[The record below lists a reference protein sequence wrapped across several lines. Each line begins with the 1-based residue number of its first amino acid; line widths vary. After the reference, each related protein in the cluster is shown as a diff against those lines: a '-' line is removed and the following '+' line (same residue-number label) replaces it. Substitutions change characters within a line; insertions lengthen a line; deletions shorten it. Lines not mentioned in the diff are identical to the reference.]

1 METPPVTSLA
11 SQFSCHDDY
20 DPNALAVD
28 LGRQLIVD
36 TLAPITGI
44 EHIPLRDALG
54 RILAEPVISPID
66 VPAHDNSAMDGYGVR
81 SDDLAAEGET
91 LLNIIGTAFAG
102 HPFDGPVGPGQA
114 VRIMTG
120 AKLPPGVDT
129 VVMQEVARSTGG
141 QVTIPGGQRKGQN
154 LRRAGEDLRAGVPAL
169 PAGRLIRPAELGLI
183 ASLGIGEVGVRRKLR
198 VAIFSTGD
206 EVVSIGCTAR
216 EGEIYDS
223 NRYTLFGMLTRL
235 GFDVIDI
242 GVVHDDPAALETT
255 FREAASIAD
264 AVITSG
270 GVSVGEA
277 DFTRAMMSK
286 LGEVLFWKIAM
297 KPGRPMA
304 FGRIGK
310 GDNGAWL
317 FGLPGNPVAV
327 MVTFY
332 QFARPALL
340 RLAGI
345 DPLPEQPM
353 LKAAC
358 VTPIRKATGRT
369 EFLRGVLFVE
379 DGIWKVRTTG
389 AQGSGILSSMTD
401 ANCFIVLGPEQGS
414 VVAGDPVAV
423 QILDGIV

>member
-1 METPPVTSLA
+1 MTSLA

-28 LGRQLIVD
+28 LGRQLILD
-36 TLAPITGI
+36 TLTPITGI

-66 VPAHDNSAMDGYGVR
+66 VPAHDNSAMDGYGLR
-81 SDDLAAEGET
+81 GDDLAADGET
-91 LLNIIGTAFAG
+91 RLSVIGSAFAG

-129 VVMQEVARSTGG
+129 VVMQEVVRATDE
-141 QVTIPGGQRKGQN
+141 QVTVPAGQRKGQN
-154 LRRAGEDLRAGVPAL
+154 VRRAGEDLRGGVAAL
-169 PAGRLIRPAELGLI
+169 AAGRLIRPAELGLI
-183 ASLGIGEVGVRRKLR
+183 ASLGIGEVGVRRRLR

-206 EVVSIGCTAR
+206 EVISIGTPAR
-216 EGEIYDS
+216 EGQIYDS

-242 GVVHDDPAALETT
+242 GVVRDDPASLETT

-310 GDNGAWL
+310 DDNGAWL

-340 RLAGI
+340 RLAGVA
-345 DPLPEQPM
+345 PLPEQP
-353 LKAAC
+353 LLQAAC
-358 VTPIRKATGRT
+358 VTPIRKAPGRT

-379 DGIWKVRTTG
+379 DDEWKVRLTG

-401 ANCFIVLGPEQGS
+401 ANCFIVLGPAQGS
-414 VVAGDPVAV
+414 VATGDPVAV